1 MLKLINYNIQILHG
15 EKVLEKKIIPK
26 TIDKEKNSNA
36 EDTIRTENT
45 VIAILLNAGNK
56 AYEKIKD
63 IIVAE
68 DFKNEI
74 NKQILKKLYD
84 EFEKGNS
91 NTNNVLDQIKDEN
104 ELAQITKI
112 MADDY
117 NIKDMDKAI
126 LDIINIYQK
135 EKLQNKKKQI
145 LSDLENKDLT
155 KEEIASLENSLSET
169 IIKLAKFK

>member
-45 VIAILLNAGNK
+45 VIAILLNAGDK

-117 NIKDMDKAI
+117 DIKDMDKAI

-145 LSDLENKDLT
+145 LIDLENKDLT

>member
-1 MLKLINYNIQILHG
+1 MLKPINYNIQMLHG
-15 EKVLEKKIIPK
+15 EKVLERKIIPK
-26 TIDKEKNSNA
+26 VIDKEKNANT
-36 EDTIRTENT
+36 EDTTRTENT
-45 VIAILLNAGNK
+45 VIAILLNAGAK
-56 AYEKIKD
+56 AYEKLKD
-63 IIVAE
+63 VIVAE

-117 NIKDMDKAI
+117 DIKDMDKAI

-135 EKLQNKKKQI
+135 EKLLNKKKQI
-145 LSDLENKDLT
+145 LIDLENKNLT
-155 KEEIASLENSLSET
+155 KEEMASLENSLSEI
-169 IIKLAKFK
+169 IIKLARFK

>member
-26 TIDKEKNSNA
+26 TIDKEKNSNT

-45 VIAILLNAGNK
+45 VIAILLNAGDK

-117 NIKDMDKAI
+117 DIKDMDKAI

-145 LSDLENKDLT
+145 LIDLENKDLT

>member
-1 MLKLINYNIQILHG
+1 MLHG
-15 EKVLEKKIIPK
+15 EKVLERKIIPK
-26 TIDKEKNSNA
+26 VIDKEKNANT
-36 EDTIRTENT
+36 EDTTRTENT
-45 VIAILLNAGNK
+45 VIAILLNAGAK
-56 AYEKIKD
+56 AYEKHKD
-63 IIVAE
+63 VIVAE

-117 NIKDMDKAI
+117 DIKDMDKAI

-135 EKLQNKKKQI
+135 EKLLNKKKQI
-145 LSDLENKDLT
+145 LIDLENKNLT
-155 KEEIASLENSLSET
+155 KEEMASLENSLSEI
-169 IIKLAKFK
+169 IIKLARFK

>member
-1 MLKLINYNIQILHG
+1 MLHG
-15 EKVLEKKIIPK
+15 EKVLERKIIPK
-26 TIDKEKNSNA
+26 VIDKEKNANT
-36 EDTIRTENT
+36 EDTTRTENT
-45 VIAILLNAGNK
+45 VIAILLNAGAK
-56 AYEKIKD
+56 AYEKLKD
-63 IIVAE
+63 VIVAE

-91 NTNNVLDQIKDEN
+91 NANNVLDQIKDEN

-117 NIKDMDKAI
+117 DIKDMDKAI

-135 EKLQNKKKQI
+135 EKLLNKKKQI
-145 LSDLENKDLT
+145 LIDLENKNLT
-155 KEEIASLENSLSET
+155 KEEMASLENSLSEI
-169 IIKLAKFK
+169 IIKLARFK

>member
-1 MLKLINYNIQILHG
+1 MLHG
-15 EKVLEKKIIPK
+15 EKVLERKITPK
-26 TIDKEKNSNA
+26 VIDKEKNANT
-36 EDTIRTENT
+36 EDTTRTENT
-45 VIAILLNAGNK
+45 VIAILLNAGAK
-56 AYEKIKD
+56 AYKKIKD
-63 IIVAE
+63 VIVTE

-117 NIKDMDKAI
+117 DIKDMDKAI

-135 EKLQNKKKQI
+135 EKLLNKKKQI
-145 LSDLENKDLT
+145 LIDLENKNLT
-155 KEEIASLENSLSET
+155 KEEMASLENSLSEI
-169 IIKLAKFK
+169 IIKLARFK

>member
-1 MLKLINYNIQILHG
+1 MLHG
-15 EKVLEKKIIPK
+15 EKVLERKIIPK
-26 TIDKEKNSNA
+26 VIDKEKNANT
-36 EDTIRTENT
+36 EDTTRTENT
-45 VIAILLNAGNK
+45 VIAILLNAGAK
-56 AYEKIKD
+56 AHEKLKD
-63 IIVAE
+63 VIVAE

-117 NIKDMDKAI
+117 DIKDMDKAI

-135 EKLQNKKKQI
+135 EKLLNKKKQI
-145 LSDLENKDLT
+145 LIDLENKNLT
-155 KEEIASLENSLSET
+155 KEEMASLENSLSEI
-169 IIKLAKFK
+169 IIKLARFK

>member
-45 VIAILLNAGNK
+45 VIAILLNAGDK

-117 NIKDMDKAI
+117 DIKDMDKAI

>member
-1 MLKLINYNIQILHG
+1 MLHG
-15 EKVLEKKIIPK
+15 EKVLERKIIPK
-26 TIDKEKNSNA
+26 VIDKEKNANT
-36 EDTIRTENT
+36 EDTTRTENT
-45 VIAILLNAGNK
+45 VIAILLNAGAK
-56 AYEKIKD
+56 AYEKLKD
-63 IIVAE
+63 VIVAE

-117 NIKDMDKAI
+117 DIKDMDKAI

-135 EKLQNKKKQI
+135 EKLLNKKKQI
-145 LSDLENKDLT
+145 LIDLENKNLT
-155 KEEIASLENSLSET
+155 KEEMASLENSLSKI
-169 IIKLAKFK
+169 IIKLARFK